1 MDTNELLNI
10 AKKFGDDL
18 TLDNLSRPQLISM
31 CRFMGINAFGTDNF
45 LRYQLRNR
53 MRQIKADDRVSIQSN
68 YNVVLF
74 TTYVTY

>member
-1 MDTNELLNI
+1 MDTNELMSI
-10 AKKFGDDL
+10 AKKFGDDW

-53 MRQIKADDRVSIQSN
+53 MRYIKADDRVSRCN
-68 YNVVLF
+68 YR
-74 TTYVTY
+74 VTMPAD